1 MRTDPDHPRD
11 SEPSVESEPAV
22 EQPDDPA
29 AQFERLA
36 EQPQQGLIREFAA
49 FLRENKKWWL
59 APILVALLLQMVIA
73 YFAASPAAP
82 FIYTLF

>member
-11 SEPSVESEPAV
+11 SEPAV
-22 EQPDDPA
+22 EQTDDPA
-29 AQFERLA
+29 ARFERLA

-59 APILVALLLQMVIA
+59 TPILLALLLQMVIA